1 MLTRLSAS
9 PAASIAEPPLRA
21 TPVSLIETCLLP
33 TAAVLARCR
42 DDGSYTDCYRA
53 EVDATVT
60 LAQYVEA
67 FYTSP
72 VFRLERFILR
82 WAIRRPS
89 SDAEAR
95 QLARGEIDRF
105 PAWTV
110 EDRDRRQLLMRDVF
124 GSTRSWLMVEPR
136 GEGGGTW
143 LYFGSAVVP
152 TRRSVEQGRPSMG
165 LQFRLLLSV
174 HQLYSRV
181 LLRAACRNLKAR
193 S

>member
-1 MLTRLSAS
+1 M
-9 PAASIAEPPLRA
+9 
-21 TPVSLIETCLLP
+21 SLIETCPLP
-33 TAAVLARCR
+33 VAAVLAPYR

-53 EVDATVT
+53 EVAATVT

-105 PAWTV
+105 AAWTV

-124 GSTRSWLMVEPR
+124 GSTR
-136 GEGGGTW
+136 
-143 LYFGSAVVP
+143 
-152 TRRSVEQGRPSMG
+152 
-165 LQFRLLLSV
+165 
-174 HQLYSRV
+174 
-181 LLRAACRNLKAR
+181 
-193 S
+193 

>member
-1 MLTRLSAS
+1 VS
-9 PAASIAEPPLRA
+9 P
-21 TPVSLIETCLLP
+21 IETCTLP
-33 TAAVLARCR
+33 DTAALARYR
-42 DDGSYTDCYRA
+42 DDCSYTDGYRTGIA
-53 EVDATVT
+53 AAVT

-105 PAWTV
+105 AAWTV

-124 GSTRSWLMVEPR
+124 GSTRGWLMVEPR
-136 GEGGGTW
+136 GAGGGTW
-143 LYFGSAVVP
+143 LYFGTAVAP
-152 TRRSVEQGRPSMG
+152 TRRSVEQGRPRMG
-165 LQFRLLLSV
+165 LQFRLLLGF
-174 HQLYSRV
+174 HRLYSRM
-181 LLRAACRNLKAR
+181 LLRAACRNLQAR
-193 S
+193 I